1 MSQLVAIL
9 KTVLPVLAL
18 LLIGHFARR
27 WHILTQE
34 GVDGIKSIVIK
45 VMLPIVQF
53 RAFLQVH
60 FGLDM
65 LLITF
70 SVFLVCILGLFLGR
84 LSGKVFRN
92 SALYERYLFASFEVG
107 MLGYALYIVLFG
119 NAQVANFATV
129 AFGQELYVFLVMVP
143 ALQIYDGKK
152 PTAKEA
158 ALSIIKTPVLIGIF
172 AGIIGSIAGLGRL
185 LNSTAAGEV
194 VYGVM
199 EFASAPTAANSDRHR
214 VRARFRG
221 HRLAFYV
228 ARRIRPRDLPL
239 ACLLR
244 AGDDPEAVSAA
255 LAPAGL
261 GVCDLVPAPAVIY
274 HPVLPLKKEEAVR
287 KLSTFLA
294 FDLYALDCGVLC
306 HRRADKQVNA

>member
-1 MSQLVAIL
+1 MTQLVAIL
-9 KTVLPVLAL
+9 KTVLPVLVL
-18 LLIGHFARR
+18 LLVGHFARR
-27 WHILTQE
+27 WRILTQE
-34 GVDGIKSIVIK
+34 GIDGLKSIVIK

-60 FGLDM
+60 FGVDM

-92 SALYERYLFASFEVG
+92 AAQYERYLFASFEVG

-119 NAQVANFATV
+119 NEQVANFATV

-158 ALSIIKTPVLIGIF
+158 ALSIIKTPILIGIF
-172 AGIIGSIAGLGRL
+172 AGILGSIAGLGKL

-199 EFASAPTAANSDRHR
+199 EFASAPTAALMLIVIGFGLDFEGIDWRFTS
-214 VRARFRG
+214 RAVLGRAVF
-221 HRLAFYV
+221 LSIACFALVTVLKLFVPMTPALVWAFV
-228 ARRIRPRDLPL
+228 ILFLLPPSYIIPFFL
-239 ACLLR
+239 
-244 AGDDPEAVSAA
+244 
-255 LAPAGL
+255 
-261 GVCDLVPAPAVIY
+261 
-274 HPVLPLKKEEAVR
+274 KEEDAVR
-287 KLSTFLA
+287 KLSTYLSIYTALSIAA
-294 FDLYALDCGVLC
+294 FCVIAVLT
-306 HRRADKQVNA
+306 NLG